1 VSVCPPSTTPG
12 RVRKMGRKEK
22 FVFNERR
29 SRSRVVIL
37 FVGFAELHR
46 LVGLSITT
54 ATMGP
59 VRSPCVPN
67 ASSFF
72 LFCVKRGAL
81 EKVAFVPF

>member
-1 VSVCPPSTTPG
+1 
-12 RVRKMGRKEK
+12 MGRKEK

-37 FVGFAELHR
+37 FVGFAEFHR

-54 ATMGP
+54 ATIGP